1 MKTDISTSSIR
12 EFAEELLNTA
22 LKKGADE
29 AEVYIKSSKGLSIE
43 VKDQL
48 IDTLET
54 YLSFGYSLR
63 VIKNGCLG
71 FSYST
76 ERDSELVSGDSVVR
90 NAVEAARW
98 ADSDKYLELPEISG
112 VGDVDIFDSKVDS
125 IGEDNAIRKVL
136 LLEESAYR
144 EDKRIKKIRKALGT
158 FSRTDIAIM
167 NSKGV
172 DTQYSTTA
180 CTAQIMAV
188 AEDEKDSQMGWDFA
202 GSRFLREV
210 SFEDVGRNAARRAL
224 QLLGSRRMDAVRAHV
239 ILDSAVASEFMGV
252 FASSLSS
259 ESVQKGK
266 SLLSGKIG
274 KQVISPVINIIDNG
288 LLSGKLGSRP
298 VDDEGV
304 LSREKALIREGILR
318 GYLYNTYT
326 AKKEGVSSTGN
337 AVRTGFSGLPSVGI
351 SNLYLE
357 ANSKSNIM
365 TLGQLFNAVDKVLY
379 ITEAMGVHT
388 ANPISGE
395 FSVGVSGLWI
405 EKGEIK
411 FPVKEAIISGNILEF
426 FGKIEAIGDDTRFYG
441 NIGSP
446 SLLIGETDISA

>member
-1 MKTDISTSSIR
+1 MKTER

-29 AEVYIKSSKGLSIE
+29 AEVYIRSSKGLSIE
-43 VKDQL
+43 VKDQSV
-48 IDTLET
+48 DTLET
-54 YLSFGYSLR
+54 YLGFGYSLR
-63 VIKNGCLG
+63 VIKDRCLG

-76 ERDSELVSGDSVVR
+76 DKGEIDSVIR
-90 NAVEAARW
+90 NAMEAARW
-98 ADSDKYLELPEISG
+98 ADSDEYLELPEISG
-112 VGDVDIFDSKVDS
+112 VSDVDVFDSEVDS
-125 IGEDNAIRKVL
+125 IEVDDAIRKTL

-144 EDKRIKKIRKALGT
+144 EDKRIKKIRKAVGT
-158 FSRTDIAIM
+158 FSRADVTIM
-167 NSKGV
+167 NSKGI
-172 DTQYSTTA
+172 DRQYSATA
-180 CTAQIMAV
+180 CTARIMAV

-210 SFEDVGRNAARRAL
+210 PFEDLGRNAARRAL
-224 QLLGSRRMDAVRAHV
+224 QLLGSRRMDALRAHV

-266 SLLSGKIG
+266 SLLSGKMG
-274 KQVISPVINIIDNG
+274 KQVISQKINIIDSG
-288 LLSGKLGSRP
+288 LIPGRLGSKP

-304 LSREKALIREGILR
+304 LPAEKTLIKEGMLE

-326 AKKEGVSSTGN
+326 AKKDGVSSTGN
-337 AVRTGFSGLPSVGI
+337 ALRAGFSGLPSVGI

-357 ANSKSNIM
+357 VNSKSSII
-365 TLGQLFNAVDKVLY
+365 TLGQLFNAADRVLY
-379 ITEAMGVHT
+379 ITGAMGVHT

-405 EKGEIK
+405 EKGKIK
-411 FPVKEAIISGNILEF
+411 FPVKEAMISGNILEF
-426 FGKIEAIGDDTRFYG
+426 FGKVEAAGDDTRFYG
-441 NIGSP
+441 SIGAP